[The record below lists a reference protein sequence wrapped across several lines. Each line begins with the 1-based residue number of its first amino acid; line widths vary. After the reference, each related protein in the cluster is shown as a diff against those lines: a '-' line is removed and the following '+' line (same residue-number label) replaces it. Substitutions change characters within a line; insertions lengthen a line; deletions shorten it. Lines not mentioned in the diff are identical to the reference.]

1 MSNDNDESAKQFD
14 RLMLAIELS
23 KMLNIKY
30 NRESSRLSH
39 IGEGLLGLMN
49 IPQVQVKNDD
59 VKKIIES
66 AYVERADILE
76 VDRIRDSLREL
87 IKYLPKN
94 IKKAV
99 YTDFSDD
106 INIVEH
112 DDRRIEQEKL
122 TDYKKKMNFYLRN
135 HMDNEIINK
144 IRNNEKI
151 SPEEINKL
159 QDILFNDLNSNQ
171 NEYNL
176 NYNNESLVL
185 LVRKTVGLS
194 KEAIDNEFAKYI
206 NENELNVE
214 QTRFINLIKT
224 YIMKNGVI
232 DKRILNEDPF
242 TSYGSILQLFDGQI
256 NIINIIIMIID
267 LINGN
272 GCYTQQSA

>member
-1 MSNDNDESAKQFD
+1 
-14 RLMLAIELS
+14 
-23 KMLNIKY
+23 
-30 NRESSRLSH
+30 
-39 IGEGLLGLMN
+39 
-49 IPQVQVKNDD
+49 
-59 VKKIIES
+59 
-66 AYVERADILE
+66 
-76 VDRIRDSLREL
+76 
-87 IKYLPKN
+87 
-94 IKKAV
+94 
-99 YTDFSDD
+99 
-106 INIVEH
+106 
-112 DDRRIEQEKL
+112 
-122 TDYKKKMNFYLRN
+122 
-135 HMDNEIINK
+135 MDNEIINK

-185 LVRKTVGLS
+185 LVRKTAGLS
-194 KEAIDNEFAKYI
+194 KEAIDNEFAKFI

-232 DKRILNEDPF
+232 DKRILNEDTF